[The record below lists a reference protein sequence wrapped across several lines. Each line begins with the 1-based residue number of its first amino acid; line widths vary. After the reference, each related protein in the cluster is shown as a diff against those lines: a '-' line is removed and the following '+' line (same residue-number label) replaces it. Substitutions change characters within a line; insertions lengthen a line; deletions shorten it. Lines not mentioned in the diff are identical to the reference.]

1 MVKLSVIVPVYN
13 VERYLHR
20 CLDSLLHQ
28 GLEVGEYEVI
38 CVNDGSPDNCAD
50 ILVAY
55 ETKYPDI
62 FKVITQEN
70 QGLGTARNAGMRVA
84 QGDWIGFVD
93 SDDYMMNGGY
103 KYLLGHFCKDGVD
116 VVAYGYYYLH
126 TDGIERLSAEV
137 PAKGEIVYEGDGAE
151 YHNTHELPYTW
162 SKLYRRQFLHAYDL
176 SFTPIYMEDLLFNF
190 QLFCC
195 NPHIICTD
203 YKAYGYEKDNATSL
217 MHQSEKKKVLK
228 QLDGILYG
236 AEFLNNYLDGEDVKM
251 APAALRGISIYID
264 HFYRKLFRVRLNRK
278 EWKAL
283 FQRFKQMPIHQARET
298 AITPPVIAMLKN
310 VAGSSYVNYFIIS
323 NLYRVFIF
331 KNNHSKTYGKKT
343 NNRFCGTMGG

>member
-1 MVKLSVIVPVYN
+1 MKLSVIVPVYN
-13 VERYLHR
+13 VEKFLPR
-20 CLDSLLHQ
+20 CLDSLLRQ
-28 GLEVGEYEVI
+28 GIERGMYEVI
-38 CVNDGSPDNCAD
+38 CVNDGSPDNSAQVLID
-50 ILVAY
+50 Y
-55 ETKYPDI
+55 ESKNPDV
-62 FKVITQEN
+62 FKVITQDN
-70 QGLGTARNAGMRVA
+70 QGVSVARNRGLAIA
-84 QGDWIGFVD
+84 QGEWIAFVD
-93 SDDYMMNGGY
+93 PDDYVVDDAY
-103 KYLLGHFCKDGVD
+103 KYLLEHFGKENVD
-116 VVAYGYYYLH
+116 VVAFGYHYVY
-126 TDGIERLSAEV
+126 TDGIERPYAGD
-137 PAKGEIVYEGDGAE
+137 AIKGHVVYDGDGAE

-236 AEFLNNYLDGEDVKM
+236 AEFLNNYLDGEDAKM

-283 FQRFKQMPIHQARET
+283 FQRFEQMPIHQARET